1 MSADPQ
7 PLPPSGLAKS
17 LRERFVEL
25 GFPLP
30 SGDLGP
36 ARSLVA
42 ARERLTNGIAL
53 YLTGNAARR
62 AALVNRLR
70 VDVGTLLSAGEE
82 GPVADAAQVL
92 ATRLG
97 EVEQG
102 AVGSDPLLQVLLA
115 PRVVEELR
123 VREVA
128 LEDRSFNR
136 PIDQD
141 REPPDLPTSKTPA
154 SARRNEIPSRAQPD
168 TPSPLPRPE

>member
-1 MSADPQ
+1 MSSDP
-7 PLPPSGLAKS
+7 PSRPSSGLAKS

-30 SGDLGP
+30 RADAAP
-36 ARSLVA
+36 ARRLVA

-102 AVGSDPLLQVLLA
+102 AAGNDPLLEVLLA
-115 PRVVEELR
+115 PAVVEEIR
-123 VREVA
+123 VREVGVDGR
-128 LEDRSFNR
+128 LFSG
-136 PIDQD
+136 PVDQD
-141 REPPDLPTSKTPA
+141 RELPDPPTSRTPA
-154 SARRNEIPSRAQPD
+154 SARTNAIPSRAQAE